1 MAKKDTKA
9 MTVRLPSEQHAELE
23 AIAEVDE
30 VPVSEAVRDA
40 IERHIRAKR
49 GDKQFRERLRRRMEQ
64 QPGDPGAPG
73 AVAVGPPVA
82 LP

>member
-1 MAKKDTKA
+1 MAEKDTKA

-49 GDKQFRERLRRRMEQ
+49 GDKQFRERLRRRMERHREILERL
-64 QPGDPGAPG
+64 AR
-73 AVAVGPPVA
+73 
-82 LP
+82 